1 MITETLRRGVLV
13 LLAAV
18 ATTAAAH
25 AALAT
30 STPEAG
36 AVLDQSPELV
46 HLTFTEGVE
55 VDFSD
60 FWVVRMDADDVDP
73 AADDALMRLNG
84 RASTY
89 LSAYLSGTADGDG
102 EVPVG
107 ASWADGKKAEVLLR
121 LSEPLAPGHYV
132 VMWRALSADTH
143 VVSGHIVFSVVEG
156 E

>member
-1 MITETLRRGVLV
+1 MITVLRRGLLV

-18 ATTAAAH
+18 TATAAAH
-25 AALAT
+25 ASLAT

-36 AVLDQSPELV
+36 AVLDQPPEVV
-46 HLTFTEGVE
+46 HLVFTEGVE
-55 VDFSD
+55 VNFSD
-60 FWVVRMDADDVDP
+60 FWIVRMDADDVDP
-73 AADDALMRLNG
+73 SADDAQMRLNG

-89 LSAYLSGTADGDG
+89 LSAYLNGNPDG
-102 EVPVG
+102 EGEVQVE
-107 ASWADGKKAEVLLR
+107 ASWTEGTKAEVVLR

-143 VVSGHIVFSVVEG
+143 VVDGHIVFSVVQG